1 MSPYVGAHRAI
12 IEAGPGTI
20 RRLCCDTG
28 QAADGDLTEIV
39 EAALG
44 AIDDRVALVG
54 ERPVAVDSLWRTALR
69 SLNCGSPDGRKSM
82 ALVHPSWWPSSRVGV
97 VTAAAQTLA
106 DDVLVRPRSWLL
118 TRASD
123 KEHAECEAT
132 VVVEIAERL
141 VVLNGPEV
149 VAIPRTVEPDRVVE
163 KAATVIAEMARDIA
177 AVVLIDAPSTVNR
190 APALATLIAGAVRG
204 AGQTVVEIDDAVL
217 TRLSRS
223 AWPVPDE
230 PSEPR
235 QTVAADGVP
244 SGARM
249 SRMSRMF
256 SGVVGAAAAFTV
268 LSLGVSAVAPAGRHG
283 ASPSVQVQT
292 ALTTFLVEGRV
303 AVAVPANWPTQRV
316 VTGPGS
322 ARVQVTSPSD
332 SEVALH
338 VTQSLVA
345 GETLSG
351 TAERLK
357 RAIDA
362 EPVGVFVDFNPSG
375 TSAGRPAVTYR
386 EVRASHHVRWT
397 VLLDGPVRISVGCQ
411 SRPGDEGAVRDA
423 CEQAVRSAHAIG

>member
-1 MSPYVGAHRAI
+1 
-12 IEAGPGTI
+12 
-20 RRLCCDTG
+20 
-28 QAADGDLTEIV
+28 
-39 EAALG
+39 
-44 AIDDRVALVG
+44 
-54 ERPVAVDSLWRTALR
+54 
-69 SLNCGSPDGRKSM
+69 M

-97 VTAAAQTLA
+97 VTAAAQALA
-106 DDVLVRPRSWLL
+106 DDVLARPRSWLL

-123 KEHAECEAT
+123 EEREAT

-141 VVLNGPEV
+141 VVLSGPEV
-149 VAIPRTVEPDRVVE
+149 VAVPRSVEPAPAVE
-163 KAATVIAEMARDIA
+163 VAKEAATVIAGMTRDMA
-177 AVVLIDAPSTVNR
+177 AVVLIDAPSTVAG
-190 APALATLIAGAVRG
+190 APALATSIAGAMRRG
-204 AGQTVVEIDDAVL
+204 GQTVVVIDDAGL
-217 TRLSRS
+217 TRLGRS
-223 AWPVPDE
+223 AWPVPDA

-235 QTVAADGVP
+235 LTAGAHGVRSRP
-244 SGARM
+244 RM
-249 SRMSRMF
+249 SRMS
-256 SGVVGAAAAFTV
+256 GGLVGAGVALTV
-268 LSLGVSAVAPAGRHG
+268 LAPAVTAVAPAGRHG
-283 ASPSVQVQT
+283 ASPPAQVQT
-292 ALTTFLVEGRV
+292 APTTFLVEGRV
-303 AVAVPANWPTQRV
+303 AVAVPAHWLTQRV

-332 SEVALH
+332 SEVALY

-375 TSAGRPAVTYR
+375 ISVGRPAVTYR
-386 EVRASHHVRWT
+386 EVRAGHHVRWT